1 MAARVFLLSP
11 ARLDGIRAQALV
23 RCARAAGVG
32 EAERE
37 DARGLAAALASRE
50 GAPIGEVFRSLS
62 GLYFRGK
69 LAYATRFGAAFVIT
83 ANRGLLPVETRICV
97 QHLEAFSETKIDPA
111 ERSFRVPLVRD
122 AELLKGTLG
131 PEGDVVLLGSVAQA
145 KYTAPLLDV
154 FGDRLLFP
162 KEFVGRGD
170 MSRGGLLL
178 RAAEAGAEL
187 AYLPVRGA
195 ELRGRRPPKLE
206 PRGGRE
212 RR

>member
-11 ARLDGIRAQALV
+11 ARLDGVRAEALL
-23 RCARAAGVG
+23 RRA
-32 EAERE
+32 EAEPK
-37 DARGLAAALASRE
+37 GLAAALASRE

-97 QHLEAFSETKIDPA
+97 QHLEAFSETKIHPA

-122 AELLKGTLG
+122 AELLRSTLG
-131 PEGDVVLLGSVAQA
+131 PDGDVVLLGSVAQA
-145 KYTAPLLDV
+145 KYTAPLLEV
-154 FGDRLLFP
+154 FGDHLLFP
-162 KEFVGRGD
+162 KDFVGRGD

-178 RAAEAGAEL
+178 RAAADGAEL
-187 AYLPVRGA
+187 VYVPVRGA
-195 ELRGRRPPKLE
+195 ELRGKRPPKL
-206 PRGGRE
+206 GR
-212 RR
+212 